1 MVTTT
6 SAKSAAATV
15 RAIFGDAVPA
25 VPKDALAML
34 EQSPLR
40 PRDPAALAAVRAL
53 VLEKASSE
61 LERLQKE
68 SYRFWDG
75 TPASAVDAR
84 PLPAAMALR
93 LQELTKPLDPVV
105 TSARA
110 KELFEVLAN
119 ADDIPHDFVDEGC
132 HQRAHVAAKRL
143 EDAGVYSEKAFLRPD
158 SGADLKIPSDKSPI
172 GFTLG
177 IFHTAPC
184 VLVKGD
190 DGESRRMVLDPSLFD
205 GPVSVEEWAA
215 RMYPLGE
222 GEAGKEELFFLPRFA
237 FHLSDRYAPPTAW
250 RKKDLEDAAAWSAA
264 HKEVL
269 ASMKE
274 SGFHDHLVKW
284 AAEVEGAAKSD
295 ADGGGGEGG
304 DEGDA

>member
-6 SAKSAAATV
+6 IASKAAATV

-40 PRDPAALAAVRAL
+40 PKDAAALAEVRAL
-53 VLEKASSE
+53 VLEKASGE
-61 LERLQKE
+61 LERLKSE

-93 LQELTKPLDPVV
+93 LQEMTKPLAPVV
-105 TSARA
+105 TPARA
-110 KELFEVLAN
+110 AELFAMLAQ

-143 EDAGVYSEKAFLRPD
+143 EDAGVYSEKAFLRPS
-158 SGADLKIPSDKSPI
+158 SGADLKIPSEHSPI

-184 VLVKGD
+184 VLVRGD
-190 DGESRRMVLDPSLFD
+190 DGEAQRMVLDPSLFA
-205 GPVSVEEWAA
+205 GPVSAREWAA

-222 GEAGKEELFFLPRFA
+222 GEGGKEELFYLPRFA
-237 FHLSDRYAPPTAW
+237 FHLSDRYAPPTSW
-250 RKKDLEDAAAWSAA
+250 RKKDLDEANAWNAE

-269 ASMKE
+269 AGMKE
-274 SGFHDHLVKW
+274 SGFHDHLVELAKD
-284 AAEVEGAAKSD
+284 VEGE
-295 ADGGGGEGG
+295 GEPGPS
-304 DEGDA
+304 